1 MKIKIHLFLSK
12 HQQFME
18 YLLKISGNVHI
29 CAVKQIMV
37 NNLEVMDDSKGQLIS
52 KKILVSSN
60 LPKMPQFLKKN
71 SPI

>member
-1 MKIKIHLFLSK
+1 MKNKNTPFFSK
-12 HQQFME
+12 YQKFIE

-52 KKILVSSN
+52 KGKFGVFKST
-60 LPKMPQFLKKN
+60 KKVT
-71 SPI
+71 IF